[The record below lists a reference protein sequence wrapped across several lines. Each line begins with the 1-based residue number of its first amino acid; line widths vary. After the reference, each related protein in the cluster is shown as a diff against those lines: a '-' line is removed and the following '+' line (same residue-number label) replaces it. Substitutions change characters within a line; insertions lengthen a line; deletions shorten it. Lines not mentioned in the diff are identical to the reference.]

1 MMSKLLH
8 LNTEPIKVI
17 IIMARVK
24 VDWRS
29 SSKDNYKNFCKK
41 NSLIQITFDE
51 WRNIIYSFSDAFKNY
66 ILESGD
72 KARLPYGFGEFS
84 INKKKRKR
92 YKIVNGEEIINLPI
106 DWQKSKEKGKR
117 IYNFNYHTEGY
128 FFGWMW
134 FKESTK
140 FRNVD
145 LWYFKPSRNTS
156 RLLSHYIK
164 TDDKY
169 QHIYNEWKK

>member
-1 MMSKLLH
+1 
-8 LNTEPIKVI
+8 
-17 IIMARVK
+17 MARVK

-72 KARLPYGFGEFS
+72 KAKLPYGFGEFS

-92 YKIVNGEEIINLPI
+92 YKMVDGKEIINLPI

>member
-1 MMSKLLH
+1 MMSKLLRH
-8 LNTEPIKVI
+8 SIELIKVI
-17 IIMARVK
+17 LMARVK

-72 KARLPYGFGEFS
+72 KAKLPYGFGEFS

-92 YKIVNGEEIINLPI
+92 YKMVDGKEIINLPI